1 MHRIPWP
8 RILDELRRLILLLL
22 GAGLSA
28 VGYAVFQVP
37 YNIAAGGVSG
47 IAILVNHF
55 TGWPVSTFYLVANIP
70 LFIVGYFYLGRWRF
84 LWSTALVV
92 LIFSFATQWLEVT
105 LPQYLAAWPITDN
118 VLLSAIWA
126 GLVGGIGGGLVYWAG
141 VYAGRHG
148 HRRPRDPGQDRAGVE
163 PNLPLCRWHDCRGC
177 GRDLRLGDRAVL
189 DVDAAVERHRDRL
202 CARRP
207 KPHAH
212 CHHHHQQPAAHHRC
226 PDGRTE
232 PRRQLLGRGGWLHR
246 REAHHHRL
254 HHLPSRRSPTS
265 SASSPTS
272 IPRPSSPSASPRKRS
287 ARGLGICHFESN
299 AGRRVEVEIVDY
311 H

>member
-70 LFIVGYFYLGRWRF
+70 LFILGYLYLGRWRF

-141 VYAGRHG
+141 ATLGGTAIVGRVIQVKTGLALSQIYLFVDGTIVLAAGIIFG
-148 HRRPRDPGQDRAGVE
+148 WETALYSMLTLLLSGIATDY
-163 PNLPLCRWHDCRGC
+163 
-177 GRDLRLGDRAVL
+177 VL
-189 DVDAAVERHRDRL
+189 E
-202 CARRP
+202 
-207 KPHAH
+207 
-212 CHHHHQQPAAHHRC
+212 
-226 PDGRTE
+226 G
-232 PRRQLLGRGGWLHR
+232 
-246 REAHHHRL
+246 
-254 HHLPSRRSPTS
+254 PSRTRTATIITS
-265 SASSPTS
+265 NPQPIIAALMAELSRGVSYWDAVGGYTGEKRT
-272 IPRPSSPSASPRKRS
+272 IIVCTIYRPQVNDLKRII
-287 ARGLGICHFESN
+287 ARLDPKAFITIGITQEALGQGFGDLSLRE
-299 AGRRVEVEIVDY
+299 
-311 H
+311 

>member
-1 MHRIPWP
+1 MQRIPWP

-28 VGYAVFQVP
+28 VGYSVFQVP

-47 IAILVNHF
+47 IGILVNHF

-105 LPQYLAAWPITDN
+105 LPQHLAAWPITDN

-141 VYAGRHG
+141 ATLGGTAIVGRVIQVKTGLALSQIYLFVDGTIVLAAGIIFG
-148 HRRPRDPGQDRAGVE
+148 WETALYSMLTLLLSGIATDY
-163 PNLPLCRWHDCRGC
+163 
-177 GRDLRLGDRAVL
+177 VL
-189 DVDAAVERHRDRL
+189 E
-202 CARRP
+202 
-207 KPHAH
+207 
-212 CHHHHQQPAAHHRC
+212 
-226 PDGRTE
+226 G
-232 PRRQLLGRGGWLHR
+232 
-246 REAHHHRL
+246 
-254 HHLPSRRSPTS
+254 PSRTRTATIITS
-265 SASSPTS
+265 NPQPIIATLMAELSRGVSYWDAVGGYTGEKRTIIVCTIYRPQVNDLKRIIARLDPKAFITIGVTQEALGQGFGDLS
-272 IPRPSSPSASPRKRS
+272 IK
-287 ARGLGICHFESN
+287 
-299 AGRRVEVEIVDY
+299 D
-311 H
+311 

>member
-105 LPQYLAAWPITDN
+105 LPQYLATWPITDN

-141 VYAGRHG
+141 ATLGGTAIVGRVIQVKTG
-148 HRRPRDPGQDRAGVE
+148 LALSQIYLFVDGTIVLAAGVIFGWE
-163 PNLPLCRWHDCRGC
+163 TALYSMLTLLLSGIATDY
-177 GRDLRLGDRAVL
+177 VL
-189 DVDAAVERHRDRL
+189 E
-202 CARRP
+202 
-207 KPHAH
+207 
-212 CHHHHQQPAAHHRC
+212 
-226 PDGRTE
+226 G
-232 PRRQLLGRGGWLHR
+232 
-246 REAHHHRL
+246 
-254 HHLPSRRSPTS
+254 PSRTRTATIITS
-265 SASSPTS
+265 NPQPIIDALMAELSRGVSYWDAVGGYTGEKRT
-272 IPRPSSPSASPRKRS
+272 IIVCTIYRPQVNDLKRII
-287 ARGLGICHFESN
+287 ARLDPKAFITIGVTQEALGQGFGDLSLRE
-299 AGRRVEVEIVDY
+299 
-311 H
+311 

>member
-47 IAILVNHF
+47 IGILVNHF

-141 VYAGRHG
+141 ATLGGTAIVGRVIQVKTG
-148 HRRPRDPGQDRAGVE
+148 LALSQIYLFVDGTIVLAAGVIFGWE
-163 PNLPLCRWHDCRGC
+163 TALYSMLTLLLSGIATDY
-177 GRDLRLGDRAVL
+177 VL
-189 DVDAAVERHRDRL
+189 E
-202 CARRP
+202 
-207 KPHAH
+207 
-212 CHHHHQQPAAHHRC
+212 
-226 PDGRTE
+226 G
-232 PRRQLLGRGGWLHR
+232 
-246 REAHHHRL
+246 
-254 HHLPSRRSPTS
+254 PSRTRTATIITS
-265 SASSPTS
+265 NPQPIIATLMAELSRGVSYWDAVGGYTGEKRTIIVCTIYRPQVNDLKRIIARLDPKAFITIGVTQEALGQGFGDLS
-272 IPRPSSPSASPRKRS
+272 IK
-287 ARGLGICHFESN
+287 
-299 AGRRVEVEIVDY
+299 D
-311 H
+311 

>member
-28 VGYAVFQVP
+28 IGYAVFQVP

-47 IAILVNHF
+47 IGILVNHF

-141 VYAGRHG
+141 ATLGGTAIVGRVIQVKTG
-148 HRRPRDPGQDRAGVE
+148 LALSQIYLFVDGTIVLAAGVIFGWE
-163 PNLPLCRWHDCRGC
+163 TALYSMLTLLLSGIATDY
-177 GRDLRLGDRAVL
+177 VL
-189 DVDAAVERHRDRL
+189 E
-202 CARRP
+202 
-207 KPHAH
+207 
-212 CHHHHQQPAAHHRC
+212 
-226 PDGRTE
+226 G
-232 PRRQLLGRGGWLHR
+232 
-246 REAHHHRL
+246 
-254 HHLPSRRSPTS
+254 PSRTRTATIITS
-265 SASSPTS
+265 NPQPIIATLMAELSRGVSYWDAVGGYTGEKRT
-272 IPRPSSPSASPRKRS
+272 IIVCTIYRPQVNDLKRII
-287 ARGLGICHFESN
+287 ARLDPKAFITIGITQEALGQGFGDLSLRE
-299 AGRRVEVEIVDY
+299 
-311 H
+311 